1 MWPLVFCVSPYHERS
16 IVPGNGKCGGR
27 KSISLKKE
35 SGFLHFWASCDLA
48 ALVTE
53 ILCGCAKMSNAWF

>member
-35 SGFLHFWASCDLA
+35 SGFLHFWASC
-48 ALVTE
+48 
-53 ILCGCAKMSNAWF
+53 